1 MGSDLHRVE
10 SDRLLAK
17 IQPPFLDERD
27 HLRRPRLDARLRH
40 QLVRHRVLVLQA
52 RAGQGKTRAAAELA
66 AELRWPAVWYHLDE
80 SDNDWAW
87 LLRGLA
93 AAVGRTLGVHCAAP
107 GTGDALP
114 RNGTAP
120 DPNTALQALLAHPA
134 WSRHEAV
141 LFILED
147 LHCLTCHSVAARLV
161 ATLLARAPSNVRL
174 VITTRLPLDRSL
186 TATISPRDHITL
198 TDEALAFSRE
208 EAHAFLLYVL
218 GMVVS
223 SSQEE
228 WLYREVGGWPL
239 GLTLSRSFF
248 HPQLGRRR

>member
-66 AELRWPAVWYHLDE
+66 AELRWPAVWYHVDE
-80 SDNDWAW
+80 TDNDWAW
-87 LLRGLA
+87 LMRGMA
-93 AAVGRTLGVHCAAP
+93 AAVGRALGVRRVVP
-107 GTGDALP
+107 GTGDAP
-114 RNGTAP
+114 SEDGTAP
-120 DPNTALQALLAHPA
+120 RHSTELQTLLAHPA
-134 WSRHEAV
+134 WARHEAV

-147 LHCLTCHSVAARLV
+147 LHCLTRHKVAARLL
-161 ATLLARAPSNVRL
+161 ATLLASAPCNVRL

-186 TATISPRDHITL
+186 TATIPPGDHITL

-208 EAHAFLLYVL
+208 EAHAFLLYIL

-228 WLYREVGGWPL
+228 WLYHKVGGWPL
-239 GLTLSRSFF
+239 GLTLSRSLF
-248 HPQLGRRR
+248 HPQLGRLR